1 MRYIYLPPLF
11 DENKC
16 SYRFGYC
23 LKKHLNSI
31 GIELEKF
38 DYRGTG
44 EAKGKFCDVTLE
56 SLRDDVEGFIDGDNC
71 TAIGVRFGASL
82 GFDVCCGSVQSAAK
96 LILIEPVIDGSEYLR
111 WLERGQVVKDT
122 ITGPGKQSPDEAGY
136 MNIEG
141 YKTSEFFLSQLERFS
156 LLKNV
161 EKLPCDISLYI
172 GDINSSAN
180 ARQIE
185 KLCSLLK
192 DNNKEYSLE
201 KIDVVQFWRR
211 IGIGDYS
218 KAAEKIGQWCNE

>member
-1 MRYIYLPPLF
+1 MGYVYLPPLF

-31 GIELEKF
+31 GIK
-38 DYRGTG
+38 
-44 EAKGKFCDVTLE
+44 
-56 SLRDDVEGFIDGDNC
+56 
-71 TAIGVRFGASL
+71 
-82 GFDVCCGSVQSAAK
+82 
-96 LILIEPVIDGSEYLR
+96 
-111 WLERGQVVKDT
+111 
-122 ITGPGKQSPDEAGY
+122 
-136 MNIEG
+136 
-141 YKTSEFFLSQLERFS
+141 LERFS

-161 EKLPCDISLYI
+161 DKLPCDISLYI

-192 DNNKEYSLE
+192 ENNKEYGLK

-218 KAAEKIGQWCNE
+218 KTAEKIGQWCNE